1 MYALDRRMSV
11 ATERLVVLVWRGRRV
26 EDWQARMSVG
36 SGTGQSVQQLVEPR
50 TLRYSH
56 RTEPTLGYAGLTKL
70 NFVCPL
76 IKEIFWKAN
85 NIIADFICG
94 VRFPPS
100 LEKKSGG
107 GASPLFFPLPRTT
120 PLRLRESFEY
130 CTDANSHTF

>member
-11 ATERLVVLVWRGRRV
+11 ATERLVVLVWRGGGGRRV

-107 GASPLFFPLPRTT
+107 GGRAPFSSPSPG
-120 PLRLRESFEY
+120 LRL
-130 CTDANSHTF
+130 